1 MISEINKN
9 IYSFNPSSVLKTLND
24 FDSVLG
30 LKIINHKID
39 KIPLNIRILAMQR
52 QNLKKNKKFEESDK
66 LRNKINDLGYQID
79 DNQTFYTI
87 SKIKK

>member
-1 MISEINKN
+1 MVSEINKN
-9 IYSFNPSSVLKTLND
+9 MYSFNPSSVLKTLED

-30 LKIINHKID
+30 LKITTHEID
-39 KIPLNIRILAMQR
+39 RIPLNIRLLAIKR